1 MWKTTFKN
9 FEGIWSA
16 PYVCKFNSRSYLMVQ
31 SAIWQMFY
39 MFLIFCNLFFD
50 SGKWNRS
57 KNRETSK
64 TLPNVVC
71 KHHVITNL
79 LTSITVI
86 HGFSKVGYYIGFRY
100 YYYIVS
106 FGSLPPRKYPSFS
119 NLFNPQDPLP
129 CSSFGQPSLKYE
141 IFWLKQ
147 NSWSCKK
154 NSKIGFYETQTI
166 GKIRGYVFNYE
177 YH

>member
-1 MWKTTFKN
+1 MVCS
-9 FEGIWSA
+9 I
-16 PYVCKFNSRSYLMVQ
+16 CKFNSRSYLMVQ

-106 FGSLPPRKYPSFS
+106 FGSLPPWEIP
-119 NLFNPQDPLP
+119 LFLQPFQPPGSPPLFQFW
-129 CSSFGQPSLKYE
+129 STQLE
-141 IFWLKQ
+141 IWNILT
-147 NSWSCKK
+147 
-154 NSKIGFYETQTI
+154 ET
-166 GKIRGYVFNYE
+166 K
-177 YH
+177 